1 MSIKKSI
8 LKPDEMAALLKL
20 KFGSKKIMGGQR
32 KNGKNK
38 NNSDLAFCYDTLDK
52 VSRSFAAV
60 IKQLPDEISDVVCLF
75 YLILRALDSI
85 EDDMDLA
92 QDVKTNL
99 LREFHTK
106 NFEKGWNLSNVGDK
120 QEYRDLLANYEKVIE
135 AFLALDV
142 KYQNSI
148 TDICQKMGN
157 GMADFGEKEITS
169 LEDYNLYCHY
179 VAGLVGIGLS
189 EIFAVSGIE
198 NKELESQVALSN
210 SMGLFL
216 QKTNIVRDYKE
227 DLDENRFFW
236 PKEVW
241 SLYSPRFED
250 FPSNPENPDSIACLN
265 HMVNDA
271 LSHATDCLDY
281 LKMLKNERVFRF
293 CAIPQVMAIATLAE
307 VYNNHKVFTE
317 NVKIRKGLAAK
328 LILSAGSIREVVK
341 TYKEMTAAI
350 AKKITSDIPNA
361 EETTEIV
368 QKINSYCELALED
381 AYKSPEIV

>member
-20 KFGSKKIMGGQR
+20 KFG
-32 KNGKNK
+32 GKNINSHHK
-38 NNSDLAFCYDTLDK
+38 NSNIKKDYNLAYCYDTLDK

-60 IKQLPDEISDVVCLF
+60 IRQLPEEISDVVCLF
-75 YLILRALDSI
+75 YLILRGLDSV
-85 EDDMDLA
+85 EDDMDLSYE
-92 QDVKTNL
+92 DKILL
-99 LREFHTK
+99 LREFYTK
-106 NFEKGWNLSNVGDK
+106 NFERGWKLENVGDK
-120 QEYRDLLANYEKVIE
+120 AEYRELLTNYDKVIE

-142 KYQNSI
+142 KYQNII
-148 TDICQKMGN
+148 TDICQKMGS
-157 GMADFGEKEITS
+157 GMADFVESKITT

-189 EIFAVSGIE
+189 ELFAASEIE
-198 NKELESQVALSN
+198 SKELESKDKLAN

-227 DLDENRFFW
+227 DMDENRIFW
-236 PKEVW
+236 PEEVW
-241 SLYSPRFED
+241 TLYSPTFEG
-250 FPSNPENPDSIACLN
+250 FSLNPNKSESLSCLN

-281 LKMLKNERVFRF
+281 LKILTNERAFRF

-307 VYNNHKVFTE
+307 VYNNQKVFTE

-328 LILSAGSIREVVK
+328 LILSAGSIQEVVK
-341 TYKEMTAAI
+341 IYKEMASAI
-350 AKKITSDIPNA
+350 AKKIPHGFPNS
-361 EETTEIV
+361 EETLELV
-368 QKINSYCELALED
+368 EKINAYCELALAET
-381 AYKSPEIV
+381 YKSPEIA

>member
-8 LKPDEMAALLKL
+8 LKPEEMAALLKL
-20 KFGSKKIMGGQR
+20 KFGGNKIIGQH
-32 KNGKNK
+32 KNADIIKDSN
-38 NNSDLAFCYDTLDK
+38 LAYCYNTLDK

-60 IKQLPDEISDVVCLF
+60 IRQLPDEISDVVCLF

-92 QDVKTNL
+92 QDTKIGL
-99 LREFHTK
+99 LREFYTK
-106 NFEKGWNLSNVGDK
+106 NSKQGWKLSNVGDK
-120 QEYRDLLANYEKVIE
+120 EEYRDLLANYEKVIE

-142 KYQNSI
+142 KYQNII

-157 GMADFGEKEITS
+157 GMADFVEAEITTI
-169 LEDYNLYCHY
+169 EDYDLYCHY

-189 EIFAVSGIE
+189 ELFAASGIE
-198 NKELESQVALSN
+198 NKEIVSQEELSN

-216 QKTNIVRDYKE
+216 QKRDYKE
-227 DLDENRFFW
+227 DLDENRIFW
-236 PKEVW
+236 PEELW
-241 SLYSPRFED
+241 TTYSPKFEG
-250 FPSNPENPDSIACLN
+250 FSLNPEKLESISCLN

-281 LKMLKNERVFRF
+281 LKRLRNERVFRF

-307 VYNNHKVFTE
+307 VYNNQKVFTE

-328 LILSAGSIREVVK
+328 VILSSDSIEEVVK
-341 TYKEMTAAI
+341 IYKKMASVI
-350 AKKITSDIPNA
+350 AKKIPHGFPNS
-361 EETTEIV
+361 EETLELV
-368 QKINSYCELALED
+368 EKINAHCELALAE
-381 AYKSPEIV
+381 AYKPHEIA

>member
-20 KFGSKKIMGGQR
+20 KFGGKKMNGHH
-32 KNGKNK
+32 KNGNIKND
-38 NNSDLAFCYDTLDK
+38 NNLAYCYDTLDK

-60 IKQLPDEISDVVCLF
+60 IRQLPDELSDVVCLF

-85 EDDMDLA
+85 EDDMDLV
-92 QDVKTNL
+92 QDTKIDL
-99 LREFHTK
+99 LRQFYTK
-106 NFEKGWNLSNVGDK
+106 NFEKGWKLENVGDK
-120 QEYRDLLANYEKVIE
+120 EEYRDLLANYDKVIE
-135 AFLALDV
+135 AFLELDV
-142 KYQNSI
+142 KYQNIIS
-148 TDICQKMGN
+148 DICQKMGN
-157 GMADFGEKEITS
+157 GMADFVETEIKT

-189 EIFAVSGIE
+189 ELFAASEIE
-198 NKELESQVALSN
+198 NKELESQEELSN

-227 DLDENRFFW
+227 DLDENRYFW
-236 PKEVW
+236 PEEVW
-241 SLYSPRFED
+241 TLYSSKFEG
-250 FPSNPENPDSIACLN
+250 FSLNPGKLESVGCLN

-281 LKMLKNERVFRF
+281 LKTLSNERVFRF

-307 VYNNHKVFTE
+307 VYNNVNVFTE

-328 LILSAGSIREVVK
+328 LILSSGSIEEVVK
-341 TYKEMTAAI
+341 IYKKMASVI
-350 AKKITSDIPNA
+350 AKKTPHGFPNS
-361 EETTEIV
+361 EETLELV
-368 QKINSYCELALED
+368 QNINTYCELALVE
-381 AYKSPEIV
+381 AYKSHEIA

>member
-20 KFGSKKIMGGQR
+20 KFGSKKIVGHHKSGNR
-32 KNGKNK
+32 KNDSN
-38 NNSDLAFCYDTLDK
+38 LAYCYDTLDK

-92 QDVKTNL
+92 QDTKIGL
-99 LREFHTK
+99 LRTFYTK
-106 NFEKGWNLSNVGDK
+106 NFEQGWKLSNVGDK
-120 QEYRDLLANYEKVIE
+120 EEYRDLLANYDKVIE
-135 AFLALDV
+135 VFLVLDV
-142 KYQNSI
+142 KYQNII

-157 GMADFGEKEITS
+157 GMADFVEAEIIT

-189 EIFAVSGIE
+189 ELFAASEIE
-198 NKELESQVALSN
+198 NKELESQKVLSN

-227 DLDENRFFW
+227 DLDENRIFW
-236 PKEVW
+236 PEEVW
-241 SLYSPRFED
+241 TAYSSKFEGFSL
-250 FPSNPENPDSIACLN
+250 NPGKLESVSCLN

-271 LSHATDCLDY
+271 LYHATDCLEY
-281 LKMLKNERVFRF
+281 LKILTNERAFRF

-307 VYNNHKVFTE
+307 VYNNQKVFTE
-317 NVKIRKGLAAK
+317 NVKIRKGLAAR
-328 LILSAGSIREVVK
+328 LILSAGSIKEVVK
-341 TYKEMTAAI
+341 IYKEMASAI
-350 AKKITSDIPNA
+350 AKKIPHGFPNS
-361 EETTEIV
+361 EETIELV
-368 QKINSYCELALED
+368 KKINAYCELALAD
-381 AYKSPEIV
+381 AYKPQEIA

>member
-8 LKPDEMAALLKL
+8 LKREEMAAILKL
-20 KFGSKKIMGGQR
+20 KFGGNNISGHYPGSKIK
-32 KNGKNK
+32 KD
-38 NNSDLAFCYDTLDK
+38 NNLAYCYDTLDK

-60 IKQLPDEISDVVCLF
+60 IRQLPNEISDVVCIF

-92 QDVKTNL
+92 QDTKIAL
-99 LREFHTK
+99 LREFYTK
-106 NFEKGWNLSNVGDK
+106 NFERGWNLLNVGDK
-120 QEYRDLLANYEKVIE
+120 EEYRVLLANYDKVIE
-135 AFLALDV
+135 AFLVLDE
-142 KYQNSI
+142 KYQIII
-148 TDICQKMGN
+148 TEICKKMGA
-157 GMADFGEKEITS
+157 GMADFVESKITS
-169 LEDYNLYCHY
+169 IDDYNLYCHY

-189 EIFAVSGIE
+189 DLFAASEIES
-198 NKELESQVALSN
+198 KELESKEVLAN

-227 DLDENRFFW
+227 DLDENRIFW
-236 PKEVW
+236 PEEVW
-241 SLYSPRFED
+241 TLYNPTFESFSL
-250 FPSNPENPDSIACLN
+250 NPEKPESLSCLN

-281 LKMLKNERVFRF
+281 LKLLRNERAFRF

-328 LILSAGSIREVVK
+328 LILSSGSIEEVVK
-341 TYKEMTAAI
+341 IYKKMAASI
-350 AKKITSDIPNA
+350 AGKIPNGLPNSQR
-361 EETTEIV
+361 TLEIV
-368 QKINSYCELALED
+368 DNINNYCDLALSES
-381 AYKSPEIV
+381 YKPHEIA